1 MKIPDDIARY
11 SAALKAVFRP
21 VFRSGID
28 DEARAMTLLAEDM
41 RKSAEE
47 ITGAGRAI
55 ASMTEG
61 KGE

>member
-1 MKIPDDIARY
+1 MNLRSLA
-11 SAALKAVFRP
+11 AALKQKYRPIFRGDLDREAEHFRQVAAVTRETA
-21 VFRSGID
+21 D
-28 DEARAMTLLAEDM
+28 
-41 RKSAEE
+41 E

>member
-1 MKIPDDIARY
+1 MKLREFT
-11 SAALKAVFRP
+11 AAVKAAYRP
-21 VFRSGID
+21 IFHGGIE
-28 DEARAMTLLAEDM
+28 DEARRLTEVSQETRAV
-41 RKSAEE
+41 AEE